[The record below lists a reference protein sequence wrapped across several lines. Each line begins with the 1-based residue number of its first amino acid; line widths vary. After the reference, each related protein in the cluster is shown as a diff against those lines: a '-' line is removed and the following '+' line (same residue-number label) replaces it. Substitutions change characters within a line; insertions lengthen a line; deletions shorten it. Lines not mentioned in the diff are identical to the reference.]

1 MRLRSILYGAWYYG
15 VTALLALLY
24 IPLLAFPRSALRR
37 GIRIWAKTLIW
48 GLRVIGGVRLE
59 VRGLHNIPP
68 GACLIAAKH
77 QSMFDIVP
85 AFAYLPDALFVMK
98 KELMRIPVFG
108 WHNLKQRSIVVD
120 RGGEASAMR
129 KLIADARDR
138 FKEPRQLLIFPE
150 GTRRPPGAEP
160 AYKPGVAG
168 IYRDLETPCV
178 PVATNTGLHI
188 NSAGIVTSRGTVV
201 FEVLEPIPAGLKR
214 GDFMRLL
221 QERIE
226 TASDALLKESALE
239 QTLRR

>member
-1 MRLRSILYGAWYYG
+1 MMRVRSVLYAIWYYG
-15 VTALLALLY
+15 VTAGLAILY
-24 IPLLAFPRSALRR
+24 IPLLALPRGALRG
-37 GIRIWAKTLIW
+37 GIHFWARALIW
-48 GLRVIGGVRLE
+48 GMRVIGGVRLE
-59 VRGLHNIPP
+59 VRGLQNIPH

-108 WHNLKQRSIVVD
+108 WHNLKHRSIVVD
-120 RGGEASAMR
+120 RGGEAKAMR

-168 IYRDLETPCV
+168 MYRELDTPCV
-178 PVATNTGLHI
+178 PVATNTGLHV
-188 NSAGIVTSRGTVV
+188 STSGVAKSSGVV
-201 FEVLEPIPAGLKR
+201 VYEFLEPIPAGLKR
-214 GDFMRLL
+214 ADFMRLL

-226 TASDALLKESALE
+226 TASNALLKEPALE
-239 QTLRR
+239 

>member
-1 MRLRSILYGAWYYG
+1 MRLRSLLYGIWYYG
-15 VTALLALLY
+15 VTVVLAIAY
-24 IPLLAFPRSALRR
+24 IPLLALPRSAVRG
-37 GIRIWAKTLIW
+37 GIRIWAQLLIW
-48 GLRVIGGVRLE
+48 GLRVIGGVTLE
-59 VRGLHNIPP
+59 VRGLDRLPA

-85 AFAYLPDALFVMK
+85 AFAYMPDALFVMK

-108 WHNLKQRSIVVD
+108 WLNAKNGTIVVD
-120 RGGEASAMR
+120 RAGEAKAMR

-138 FKEPRQLLIFPE
+138 FREPRQLLIFPE

-188 NSAGIVTSRGTVV
+188 NTAGVVTSRGTVIY
-201 FEVLEPIPAGLKR
+201 EILEPIPAGLKR
-214 GDFMRLL
+214 ADFMRLL

-226 TASDALLKESALE
+226 TASNALL
-239 QTLRR
+239 

>member
-1 MRLRSILYGAWYYG
+1 MRLRSLLYGLWYYG
-15 VTALLALLY
+15 VTVALAILY
-24 IPLLAFPRSALRR
+24 IPLLALPRAALRH
-37 GIRIWAKTLIW
+37 GIRIWARLLIW

-59 VRGLHNIPP
+59 VRGLDRIPP

-77 QSMFDIVP
+77 QSMFDIIP

-108 WHNLKQRSIVVD
+108 WHNRKHGTIVVD
-120 RGGEASAMR
+120 RGGEAQAMR

-160 AYKPGVAG
+160 DYKPGVAG
-168 IYRDLETPCV
+168 IYRDLQTPCV

-188 NSAGIVTSRGTVV
+188 NSAGIATSSGTVV
-201 FEVLEPIPAGLKR
+201 YEVLEPIPAGLKR
-214 GDFMRLL
+214 ADFMRLL

-226 TASDALLKESALE
+226 MASNALPLK
-239 QTLRR
+239 

>member
-1 MRLRSILYGAWYYG
+1 MRVRSILYGIWYYG
-15 VTALLALLY
+15 VTALLAILY
-24 IPLLAFPRSALRR
+24 IPLLALPRTAIRG
-37 GIRIWAKTLIW
+37 GIRIWAQLLIW
-48 GLRVIGGVRLE
+48 GMRVIGGVRLE
-59 VRGLHNIPP
+59 VRGLENIPP

-85 AFAYLPDALFVMK
+85 AYAYLPDALFVMK

-108 WHNLKQRSIVVD
+108 WHNTKNGTIVVD
-120 RGGEASAMR
+120 RAGEAQAMR

-138 FKEPRQLLIFPE
+138 FREPRQLLIFPE
-150 GTRRPPGAEP
+150 GTRRPPGAPP

-188 NSAGIVTSRGTVV
+188 SSSGVAKSPGVV
-201 FEVLEPIPAGLKR
+201 VYQVLEPIPAGLKR
-214 GDFMRLL
+214 ADFMRLL

-226 TASDALLKESALE
+226 SASDALLPLK
-239 QTLRR
+239 